1 MPNWY
6 SWMSS
11 PGGRTRAE
19 PSHLQMQTMV
29 EKQLHAIIV
38 DPVMRAS
45 ARSRLSTRRDETIS
59 ERERGGERPACSCH
73 SGVRP
78 RGQTYKP
85 GMCPC
90 ARESHRSLGE
100 RPKALRGWAVVGGG
114 GERRLTGQMM
124 KWRSTMEARTSQHAS
139 QPCCHCLAGLWRG
152 FRLSL
157 QDWPCNCQM
166 FSFRGFQT
174 SRWESVTL
182 SNIKT
187 LIPRRRDLGLG
198 ERYTVP
204 LRGAVGTI
212 TGRILSGGD
221 GPWTFGRRHRADL

>member
-1 MPNWY
+1 M
-6 SWMSS
+6 
-11 PGGRTRAE
+11 
-19 PSHLQMQTMV
+19 
-29 EKQLHAIIV
+29 I
-38 DPVMRAS
+38 AS

-124 KWRSTMEARTSQHAS
+124 KWRSTMEARTSQHALTTLLPL
-139 QPCCHCLAGLWRG
+139 PCSLVASSG
-152 FRLSL
+152 LSL

-166 FSFRGFQT
+166 FSFRGFKLRAVRALHFFYST
-174 SRWESVTL
+174 PGPREAETWRSESVTL
-182 SNIKT
+182 FCC
-187 LIPRRRDLGLG
+187 
-198 ERYTVP
+198 V
-204 LRGAVGTI
+204 
-212 TGRILSGGD
+212 
-221 GPWTFGRRHRADL
+221 GPWDNYW